1 MPWLSETL
9 QQRMPLTLLFL
20 RVRWRLARD
29 RTQQDHAAKLNAEAF
44 AYFHNASQ
52 KKWPQEAR
60 PEGRSQPIQCLYIYA
75 AIGSSSCV
83 VSRGRTSASQYSIP
97 AIWCCCRQCG

>member
-52 KKWPQEAR
+52 KKRPQEAR
-60 PEGRSQPIQCLYIYA
+60 PEAALCRSPA
-75 AIGSSSCV
+75 AVGQFSRCQIGADH
-83 VSRGRTSASQYSIP
+83 VSRSRRGAFAKWSRDCP
-97 AIWCCCRQCG
+97 